1 MKLPRN
7 VVVTVVAFALSG
19 AMTVGVAGA
28 LIPSEGVGPAYELVP
43 LTVILALGW
52 AYPLLVLRTE
62 ETEAFQ
68 LDEAFFVAAAL
79 LLPVPG
85 AVLAFLGATVLGN
98 CIRRRPLVRAAF
110 NIGQTVTAVGLG
122 LAAMHAIA
130 AVEGDS
136 VAPLNLAAAVVGA
149 AVFMLVNTAAVS
161 LVISLSERRRAVDVI
176 REGLD
181 LRVLVWAGGT
191 ALGLLAAL
199 GAAAH
204 PWALVVALVP
214 MAALNLVL
222 REHANAR
229 RQSQRAEELFAA
241 AGHIHSSVAIA
252 EVEDAVVGA
261 SKMLLRCR
269 QARIDTAPPAEGE
282 LGAAIPESEPA
293 QWLIVGEPVGVD
305 EFGEREQDL
314 LAVVAGIAA
323 RALQNARYV
332 FREQEMRESLEELN
346 RVKSDFVSSVSHELR
361 TPLTSIL
368 GYVEILGDGYGGDL
382 TDEQLRMMDIVGR
395 NAERLLGLI
404 EELLLMGSLESGTLK
419 LALAPVSVKALL
431 EDAYQA
437 VLPDLSARSLD
448 VVLDV
453 ASDADIIT
461 GDPRRLDRALI
472 NLLTNAIKFTPDGG
486 RVTVSTRRT
495 GDQVDIEVADTGI
508 GIPLEDQGKIF
519 DRFFRSSSAA
529 HLAVPGT
536 GLGLAIT
543 KMIVEGHGGHITVS
557 SIPGEGTSFVISL
570 PLNGTSRPAAPAPA
584 PVAPARR

>member
-1 MKLPRN
+1 LKLPRN
-7 VVVTVVAFALSG
+7 LLLTVIACAVSG
-19 AMTVGVAGA
+19 AVTVGVAGA
-28 LIPSEGVGPAYELVP
+28 LIPARGLGPAYEVIP
-43 LTVILALGW
+43 LTLILALGW
-52 AYPLLVLRTE
+52 AFPLRVLRAE

-68 LDEAFFVAAAL
+68 LDEAFFVAMAL

-85 AVLAFLGATVLGN
+85 TVAVFLAATVLGN

-122 LAAMHAIA
+122 LATMQAIA
-130 AVEGDS
+130 PVEGGIL
-136 VAPLNLAAAVVGA
+136 APHNLAAAVAGA
-149 AVFMLVNTAAVS
+149 AVFMLVNSAAVS
-161 LVISLSERRRAVDVI
+161 MVISLSEHRRAMEVF

-199 GAAAH
+199 GATAYS
-204 PWALVVALVP
+204 WALLVAAIP
-214 MAALNLVL
+214 MATLNLVL

-229 RQSQRAEELFAA
+229 RQSQRAEALFAA
-241 AGHIHSSVAIA
+241 AGQIHASVAIA
-252 EVEDAVVGA
+252 EVEETVVKA
-261 SKMLLRCR
+261 ARTLLRCR
-269 QARIDTAPPAEGE
+269 DARLDTAPPVDGEMGAVLPDAE
-282 LGAAIPESEPA
+282 PD
-293 QWLIVGEPVGVD
+293 QWLIVGEPLGFE
-305 EFGEREQDL
+305 EFGDRERDAL
-314 LAVVAGIAA
+314 GVVAGIAA
-323 RALQNARYV
+323 RAIQNARYV
-332 FREQEMRESLEELN
+332 SREQEMRESLEELN

-368 GYVEILGDGYGGDL
+368 GYVEILYDGFGGPL
-382 TDEQLRMMDIVGR
+382 SDEQSRMMAIVGR

-404 EELLLMGSLESGTLK
+404 EELLLMGSLESGTLQ

-431 EDAYQA
+431 DDAYQA
-437 VLPDLSARSLD
+437 VVPDLATRNLD

-486 RVTVSTRRT
+486 RVTVSTRRA
-495 GDQVDIEVADTGI
+495 GDRVRIEVADTGI
-508 GIPLEDQGKIF
+508 GIPLEDQAKIF

-543 KMIVEGHGGHITVS
+543 KMIVDGHGGKIEVS
-557 SIPGEGTSFVISL
+557 SSPGKGTRFILTL
-570 PLNGTSRPAAPAPA
+570 PLNGTSRPVDPEPAPIL
-584 PVAPARR
+584 PARR

>member
-7 VVVTVVAFALSG
+7 VLLTVIAFACSG
-19 AMTVGVAGA
+19 AVTVGVAGA
-28 LIPSEGVGPAYELVP
+28 LIPSEGLGPAWELVP
-43 LTVILALGW
+43 LTVVLALSW
-52 AYPLLVLRTE
+52 AFPLLVLRTE

-68 LDEAFFVAAAL
+68 LDEVFFVAMAL

-85 AVLAFLGATVLGN
+85 TVVAFFAATVLGN

-122 LAAMHAIA
+122 LAAMQAIA
-130 AVEGDS
+130 PVEGGT
-136 VAPLNLAAAVVGA
+136 ATPLNVVAAIVGA
-149 AVFMLVNTAAVS
+149 AVFTLVNSAAVS
-161 LVISLSERRRAVDVI
+161 LVISLSERRRAMEVI

-191 ALGLLAAL
+191 ALGVLAAL
-199 GAAAH
+199 GATAH
-204 PWALVVALVP
+204 SWALLVAAIP
-214 MAALNLVL
+214 MATLNLVL

-229 RQSQRAEELFAA
+229 RQSQRAEALFAA
-241 AGHIHSSVAIA
+241 AGQIHASVAMA
-252 EVEDAVVGA
+252 EVEKAVVDA
-261 SKMLLRCR
+261 AAALLRCR
-269 QARIDTAPPAEGE
+269 HARIDTAPPAEGE
-282 LGAAIPESEPA
+282 IGAEIPGSQPT
-293 QWLIVGEPVGVD
+293 QWLIVREPVGFEELGD
-305 EFGEREQDL
+305 REQE
-314 LAVVAGIAA
+314 AVGVVAGIAG
-323 RALQNARYV
+323 RAIQNARYV
-332 FREQEMRESLEELN
+332 SREQEMRESLEELN

-368 GYVEILGDGYGGDL
+368 GYVEILGDGYGGEL
-382 TDEQLRMMDIVGR
+382 SDEQTRMMAIVGR

-431 EDAYQA
+431 DDAYQA
-437 VLPDLSARSLD
+437 VLPELSARSLE

-486 RVTVSTRRT
+486 RVTVSTRRA
-495 GDQVDIEVADTGI
+495 GDRVRIEVADTGI
-508 GIPLEDQGKIF
+508 GIPLEDQAKIF

-543 KMIVEGHGGHITVS
+543 KMIIEGHGGEIEVS
-557 SIPGEGTSFVISL
+557 STPGEGTRFTLTL
-570 PLNGTSRPAAPAPA
+570 PLNGTSRPVDPAPA
-584 PVAPARR
+584 PIAPGRR

>member
-7 VVVTVVAFALSG
+7 VLLTVVAFAVSG
-19 AMTVGVAGA
+19 AVTVGVAGA
-28 LIPSEGVGPAYELVP
+28 LIPSEGIGPAYELIP
-43 LTVILALGW
+43 LTIILALSW
-52 AYPLLVLRTE
+52 AFPLLVLRSE

-68 LDEAFFVAAAL
+68 LDEAFFVAMAI

-85 AVLAFLGATVLGN
+85 TVAAFFAATVLGN

-122 LAAMHAIA
+122 LLTMHAIA
-130 AVEGDS
+130 PVEGGIT
-136 VAPLNLAAAVVGA
+136 APRNLAAAVVGA
-149 AVFMLVNTAAVS
+149 AVFMLVNSAAVS
-161 LVISLSERRRAVDVI
+161 LVISLNEQRRAIEVI

-181 LRVLVWAGGT
+181 LRVMVWAGGT

-199 GAAAH
+199 GATAYS
-204 PWALVVALVP
+204 WALLVAAIP
-214 MAALNLVL
+214 MATLGVVL

-229 RQSQRAEELFAA
+229 RQSQRAEALFAA
-241 AGHIHSSVAIA
+241 AGQIHASVAIA
-252 EVEDAVVGA
+252 EVERAVVNA
-261 SKMLLRCR
+261 AATLLRCR
-269 QARIDTAPPAEGE
+269 QARLDNVPPAEDE
-282 LGAAIPESEPA
+282 LGAELPDSDPA
-293 QWLIVGEPVGVD
+293 QWLIVREPVGFEELGD
-305 EFGEREQDL
+305 HEQDAL
-314 LAVVAGIAA
+314 RVVAGIAA
-323 RALQNARYV
+323 RAIQNARYV

-368 GYVEILGDGYGGDL
+368 GYVEILYDGYGGAL
-382 TDEQLRMMDIVGR
+382 SDEQMRMMAIVGR

-404 EELLLMGSLESGTLK
+404 EELLLMGSLESGTLQ

-431 EDAYQA
+431 DDAYQA
-437 VLPDLSARSLD
+437 VLPDLSGRSLD

-486 RVTVSTRRT
+486 RVTVSTRRA
-495 GDQVDIEVADTGI
+495 GDRVRIEVADTGI
-508 GIPLEDQGKIF
+508 GIPLEDQAKVF

-543 KMIVEGHGGHITVS
+543 KMIVEGHGGEIEVS
-557 SIPGEGTSFVISL
+557 SAPGEGTRFTLTL
-570 PLNGTSRPAAPAPA
+570 PLNGTSRPADTEPAPIL
-584 PVAPARR
+584 PARR

>member
-1 MKLPRN
+1 VKLPRN
-7 VVVTVVAFALSG
+7 VLLTVVGFACSG
-19 AMTVGVAGA
+19 AATVGVAGA
-28 LIPSEGVGPAYELVP
+28 LIPSEGLGPAYELIP
-43 LTVILALGW
+43 LTVILALSW
-52 AYPLLVLRTE
+52 AFPLLVLRDE

-68 LDEAFFVAAAL
+68 LDEAFFVAMAL

-85 AVLAFLGATVLGN
+85 TVAVFFAATVLGN

-122 LAAMHAIA
+122 LAAMQAIA
-130 AVEGDS
+130 PVEGGTP
-136 VAPLNLAAAVVGA
+136 APLNLAAAVVGA
-149 AVFMLVNTAAVS
+149 AVFMLVNSAAVS
-161 LVISLSERRRAVDVI
+161 LVISLSEHRRAMDVL

-204 PWALVVALVP
+204 TWALLVAAIP
-214 MAALNLVL
+214 MAALNLIL

-229 RQSQRAEELFAA
+229 RQSQRAEALFTA
-241 AGHIHSSVAIA
+241 AGQIHASVAIA
-252 EVEDAVVGA
+252 EVEKAVADAA
-261 SKMLLRCR
+261 AALLRCR
-269 QARIDTAPPAEGE
+269 HARIDTTPPAHGE
-282 LGAAIPESEPA
+282 IGAELPDSEPTR
-293 QWLIVGEPVGVD
+293 WLIVGEPVGF
-305 EFGEREQDL
+305 EELGPQEQEAL
-314 LAVVAGIAA
+314 GVVAGVAG
-323 RALQNARYV
+323 RALQNASYMS
-332 FREQEMRESLEELN
+332 REQEMRASLEELN

-368 GYVEILGDGYGGDL
+368 GYVEILSDGYGGEL
-382 TDEQLRMMDIVGR
+382 SDEQTRMMAIMGR

-404 EELLLMGSLESGTLK
+404 EELLLMGSLESGTLR

-431 EDAYQA
+431 DDAYQA
-437 VLPDLSARSLD
+437 VLPDLSGRSLE

-486 RVTVSTRRT
+486 RVTVSTRRA
-495 GDQVDIEVADTGI
+495 GDRVRIEVADTGI

-519 DRFFRSSSAA
+519 DRFFRSSSAT

-543 KMIVEGHGGHITVS
+543 KMIVEGHGGQIEVS
-557 SIPGEGTSFVISL
+557 STPGEGTRFILTL
-570 PLNGTSRPAAPAPA
+570 PLNGTSRPLGPE
-584 PVAPARR
+584 PVPIAPARR